1 METRVIA
8 VNVGSVLT
16 NFAWAGLDLPGRRL
30 VSGGGARPDEA
41 AVSVLAALTSG
52 IRVALGFEAPWF
64 SRLAL
69 STKSTAGRPWERLGR
84 ARPSMVARGLGRPG
98 PAVARWQ
105 RG

>member
-52 IRVALGFEAPWF
+52 IRVALGFEAPLVLPVSPVDQVDGWKT
-64 SRLAL
+64 L
-69 STKSTAGRPWERLGR
+69 GRLGR